1 MLVKEKNGS
10 LTINCKQGEATMSTR
25 SFGMVGKSY
34 KTASE
39 AFKDASY
46 ATGIEMPDKSE
57 YSHIWAVLGVLAALG
72 LIVWISTRF

>member
-1 MLVKEKNGS
+1 MIVREKDGS
-10 LTINCKQGEATMSTR
+10 FTINCEEGDSMSTR

-46 ATGIEMPDKSE
+46 ATGIEMPDRSE
-57 YSHIWAVLGVLAALG
+57 YSHLWAVLGVIAALG
-72 LIVWISTRF
+72 LIVWVFSRF